1 MKGYCIY
8 LDGLSDDLSLEH
20 IFPLSLGGLDKFTI
34 LADRKFNNGPA
45 SKIDAGLANDF
56 IVLFDRDRAKA
67 KGHSGT
73 HPEPVAKR
81 VRLEDGTPVQA
92 VFSAE
97 GLKIFN
103 LKEKRFL
110 DRSEQSGSLLNIE
123 GVPVRLDVDI
133 RFVAKVAL
141 AAGYF
146 AYGELFRAN
155 VRHSEARLILNAAKL
170 EDVRPDV
177 RIFTRFPSDEE
188 LLSDHLQILKLAT
201 ERVDCSCV
209 LLMPGPGCFGVAV
222 GVLGTFMG
230 MINIPADTTGFPN
243 SDSYQMGHAIY
254 LQGGQVKRMSL
265 RHLFN
270 TLADSL
276 DVPMPPNGE
285 SGS

>member
-1 MKGYCIY
+1 MDGYCIY
-8 LDGLSDDLSLEH
+8 LDGLSADLSLEH

-34 LADRKFNNGPA
+34 LADRKFNNGLA

-56 IVLFDRDRAKA
+56 LVLFDRDKA
-67 KGHSGT
+67 NARGHSRT

-81 VRLEDGTPVQA
+81 VTLEDGTPVQA
-92 VFSAE
+92 VFAE
-97 GLKIFN
+97 SGLKIFD
-103 LKEKRFL
+103 LKERRFL
-110 DRSEQSGSLLNIE
+110 DRSEQRGSVLKVE
-123 GVPVRLDVDI
+123 GVAVRLDVDI
-133 RFVAKVAL
+133 KFVAKVAL

-146 AYGELFRAN
+146 AYGDFFRTN
-155 VRHSEARLILNAAKL
+155 VQHSEARLIVNSANL

-177 RIFTRFPSDEE
+177 RIHTRFPSDEE
-188 LLSDHLQILKLAT
+188 LQSDHLQILKLAT

-243 SDSYQMGHAIY
+243 SDRYEKGHAIY
-254 LQGGQVKRMSL
+254 LQGGQVKRMSI

-270 TLADSL
+270 KLADSL
-276 DVPMPPNGE
+276 EGA
-285 SGS
+285 G